1 MADYFKLEKHGTV
14 ALLTYDR
21 PEKRNPINEI
31 SIRELEANLVR
42 IRDDEAF
49 RALLITG
56 SGPAFCAGAD
66 ISHLKGVTDQAERQ
80 KRFAAVPD
88 NRRRLLRRTFDML
101 ADYPLP
107 TVAAINGFAVGGGW
121 FLALACDLRI
131 AVENAEFW
139 MPEVDLGSPGP
150 RNPEQRLA
158 AEAGPARAREIIFT
172 CRHFKAPELYQWGLV
187 NRVVRKEEL
196 MPVATELAQALAA
209 KKPGVILQAKAN
221 INGFTGE

>member
-31 SIRELEANLVR
+31 SIGELESNLLR
-42 IRDDEAF
+42 IRDDDAF

-107 TVAAINGFAVGGGW
+107 TVAAVNG
-121 FLALACDLRI
+121 
-131 AVENAEFW
+131 
-139 MPEVDLGSPGP
+139 
-150 RNPEQRLA
+150 
-158 AEAGPARAREIIFT
+158 
-172 CRHFKAPELYQWGLV
+172 
-187 NRVVRKEEL
+187 
-196 MPVATELAQALAA
+196 
-209 KKPGVILQAKAN
+209 
-221 INGFTGE
+221 

>member
-1 MADYFKLEKHGTV
+1 MAAYFKLEKHDAV

-21 PEKRNPINEI
+21 PEKRNPINEDSI
-31 SIRELEANLVR
+31 SELEAHLIH
-42 IRDDEAF
+42 IRDDDSV

-66 ISHLKGVTDQAERQ
+66 ISHLKGVTDHTERQ

-88 NRRRLLRRTFDML
+88 SRRRILRRTFRML

-107 TVAAINGFAVGGGW
+107 TVAAVNGFAVGGGW
-121 FLALACDLRI
+121 FLALSCDLRI
-131 AVENAEFW
+131 AVDSAEFW

-150 RNPEQRLA
+150 RDPEQRLA
-158 AEAGPARAREIIFT
+158 AEVGAARAREIIFT
-172 CRHFKAPELYQWGLV
+172 CRHFKAQELYEWGML
-187 NRVVRKEEL
+187 NRVVRKDEL
-196 MPVATELAQALAA
+196 MPVALELAQSLAN

-221 INGFTGE
+221 INGFTLE

>member
-1 MADYFKLEKHGTV
+1 MADYFKLEKQGAV

-21 PEKRNPINEI
+21 PEKRNPINQASI
-31 SIRELEANLVR
+31 SELESNLIE
-42 IRDDEAF
+42 IRDDESV

-66 ISHLKGVTDQAERQ
+66 ISHLKGVTDHAERQ

-88 NRRRLLRRTFDML
+88 NRRRILRRTFDVL

-107 TVAAINGFAVGGGW
+107 TVAAVNGFAVGGGW

-131 AVENAEFW
+131 AVEDAEFW

-158 AEAGPARAREIIFT
+158 AEVGAARAREIIFT
-172 CRHFKAPELYQWGLV
+172 CRRFKAPELYEWGML
-187 NRVVRKEEL
+187 NRVVRKEQL
-196 MPVATELAQALAA
+196 MPVAMELAQSLAS

-221 INGFTGE
+221 INNFASE

>member
-1 MADYFKLEKHGTV
+1 MAAYFKLEKHGAV

-31 SIRELEANLVR
+31 SISELEANLIQ
-42 IRDDEAF
+42 IRDDDSA
-49 RALLITG
+49 RALVITG

-66 ISHLKGVTDQAERQ
+66 ISHLKGVTDPAERQ

-88 NRRRLLRRTFDML
+88 NRRRFLRRTL
-101 ADYPLP
+101 ALLSDYPLP

-131 AVENAEFW
+131 AVEGAEFW

-150 RNPEQRLA
+150 REPEQRLA
-158 AEAGPARAREIIFT
+158 AECGAARAREIIFT
-172 CRHFKAPELYQWGLV
+172 CRRFKSQELYEWGLL
-187 NRVVRKEEL
+187 NRVVHKDEL
-196 MPVATELAQALAA
+196 THTAMELAQALAS
-209 KKPGVILQAKAN
+209 KKPGVILQAKSH
-221 INGFTGE
+221 INGFTTE